1 MLFSHFP
8 PLMTI
13 YVLAKGYQ
21 LFNDF
26 LMVFEF
32 VQYDIIFLPVEDESV
47 YRRTIWL
54 RPAEDFWGIWL
65 QLRSTFLD
73 WHWICMRYDF
83 NVIKLSKLWSGMVT
97 LQICKKLNS
106 LVKTYK
112 FKKRFIPIS
121 NKSTEFPN
129 IGSQISY
136 SKWAG

>member
-32 VQYDIIFLPVEDESV
+32 VQYDIIFLSVEDESV

-54 RPAEDFWGIWL
+54 RPAKDFWGIWL

-73 WHWICMRYDF
+73 WHSAWMCMRYDF
-83 NVIKLSKLWSGMVT
+83 NVIKAPKKETSTKLLQLLVILRALQLFKEETSETFKIWEVVWLPT
-97 LQICKKLNS
+97 LQTSGS
-106 LVKTYK
+106 L
-112 FKKRFIPIS
+112 
-121 NKSTEFPN
+121 
-129 IGSQISY
+129 
-136 SKWAG
+136 